1 MMLGLTIQGI
11 ESASPATHFLKEPS
25 MQQVFEVQGMT
36 CGHCER
42 AVTNAIQGVD
52 AQAQVKIDRAAKR
65 VEVQSDAKREE
76 LSAAIAE
83 EGYQVA

>member
-1 MMLGLTIQGI
+1 
-11 ESASPATHFLKEPS
+11 

-52 AQAQVKIDRAAKR
+52 AQAQVKIDRAANR
-65 VEVQSDAKREE
+65 VEVDSSASRDA
-76 LSAAIAE
+76 LQAAIAE
-83 EGYQVA
+83 EGYKVA